1 MPPDR
6 ARRETDAVLQD
17 ISEELRS
24 TPEQGEPSRWIADPI
39 GLRRIC
45 GAAVRRL
52 IALPA
57 STPSLRLLAEQ
68 TAEALAGISRA
79 LNGLALLV
87 ADPARPVPR
96 RGGVRLRVPD
106 CFPSLVNAGR
116 AFVVIGAAELF
127 WIITVWPS
135 GALAI
140 TWTAVRIILYSPRAD
155 QAYAD
160 HRQHPVRARGSAHPG
175 LHNRCGGA
183 RYPFVRT

>member
-1 MPPDR
+1 M
-6 ARRETDAVLQD
+6 L
-17 ISEELRS
+17 
-24 TPEQGEPSRWIADPI
+24 
-39 GLRRIC
+39 
-45 GAAVRRL
+45 AA
-52 IALPA
+52 
-57 STPSLRLLAEQ
+57 
-68 TAEALAGISRA
+68 ISRA

-106 CFPSLVNAGR
+106 WLPSLVNAGR

-155 QAYAD
+155 QAYAG
-160 HRQHPVRARGSAHPG
+160 HR
-175 LHNRCGGA
+175 
-183 RYPFVRT
+183 